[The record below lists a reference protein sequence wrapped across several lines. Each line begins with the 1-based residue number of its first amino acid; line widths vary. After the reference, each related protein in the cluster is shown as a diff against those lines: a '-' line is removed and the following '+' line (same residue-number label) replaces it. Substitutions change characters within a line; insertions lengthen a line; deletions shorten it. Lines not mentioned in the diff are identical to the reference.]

1 MRVEGGR
8 EEGRGARGA
17 AASAGDLREHGMEK
31 RMRKAEVICKEQ
43 NVPHHRT
50 EREAPCKKVNSPPQC
65 PRRGQGRS
73 DLEA

>member
-31 RMRKAEVICKEQ
+31 RMREAEAICKEQ